1 MKVLLIM
8 PDASMHKFWVF
19 GRLKST
25 REAPLTLTTL
35 AAIGSQDSDIEFRL
49 VDENVDSVPLDYPA
63 DLVGI
68 SVLTGTSRRAYAL
81 ADHFRSRGTPVVL
94 GGVHVSILPD
104 EAARYADA
112 IVIGMAEQ
120 IWPRLLRDFKAGKM
134 ACEYRE
140 EPADGEVAYGI
151 PTPRYDLQRNSGYVM
166 PYTVMATRGC
176 PHTCDFCTVPVVWKR
191 YLHRPIAD
199 VIRDVKA
206 IPARRFCINDV
217 SPFDDVDYAKELL
230 HALIPLKKKWGA
242 LATTRIAADP
252 EILDLLVRSGC
263 QYLLLGF
270 ESISQRSLNGI
281 YKGFNTQED
290 YGEVMRRLHQAHIV
304 VQGCFVF
311 GFDED
316 DKDIF
321 SATVEEVQRL
331 KIDIPRYSLYTPY
344 PGTILFQRL
353 QQEGRILTY
362 DWGSY
367 DTMHVVIR
375 PKKMS
380 PVELYEGFRWA
391 YRETFRWKNILQR
404 SVGRGTRLPI
414 VLIGN
419 MVYRKFT
426 RRIDMLK
433 GFELPLGPPTDA
445 DAGDRGLIDQAE
457 QRRPTSR
464 AKRPIPR
471 A

>member
-1 MKVLLIM
+1 MKILLIM
-8 PDASMHKFWVF
+8 ADANMHKFRFF
-19 GRLKST
+19 GRLMSA

-35 AAIGSQDSDIEFRL
+35 AAIGGQDPDIEFRL
-49 VDENVDSVPLDYPA
+49 VDESVDSVPLDYPA

-81 ADHFRSRGTPVVL
+81 ANHFRSRHVPVVL
-94 GGVHVSILPD
+94 GGIHVSILPD

-120 IWPRLLRDFKAGKM
+120 TWPRLLRDFKAGKM
-134 ACEYRE
+134 APVYRE
-140 EPADGEVAYGI
+140 EPADDHGYMVPDFARGI

-166 PYTVMATRGC
+166 PYTVMVTRGC
-176 PHTCDFCTVPVVWKR
+176 VHTCDFCTVPVVWKR
-191 YLHRPIAD
+191 YLRRPIAN

-206 IPARRFCINDV
+206 IPSRRFAINDV

-242 LATTRIAADP
+242 LATTRVASDP
-252 EILDLLVRSGC
+252 ELLDLLVRSGC

-270 ESISQRSLNGI
+270 ESISQRSLNRI
-281 YKGFNTQED
+281 YKGFNSEED
-290 YGEVMRRLHQAHIV
+290 YGEVMRRLHKARIV

-321 SATVEEVQRL
+321 AATVEEVQRL

-353 QQEGRILTY
+353 QQERRILTY

-367 DTMHVVIR
+367 DTMHVVIQ
-375 PKKMS
+375 PKRMT

-391 YRETFRWKNILQR
+391 YRETFGWKNILHR
-404 SVGRGTRLPI
+404 SLGSGTRLPI
-414 VLIGN
+414 ILLGN
-419 MVYRKFT
+419 TVYRKFT
-426 RRIDMLK
+426 HKIDMLK
-433 GFELPLGPPTDA
+433 GFELPL
-445 DAGDRGLIDQAE
+445 
-457 QRRPTSR
+457 
-464 AKRPIPR
+464 
-471 A
+471 